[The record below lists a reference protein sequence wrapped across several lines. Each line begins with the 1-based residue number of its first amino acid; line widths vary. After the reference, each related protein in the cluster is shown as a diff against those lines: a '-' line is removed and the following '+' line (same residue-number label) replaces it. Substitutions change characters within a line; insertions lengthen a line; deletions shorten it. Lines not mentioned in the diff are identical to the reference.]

1 MTFYCVKQG
10 GLLPSEN
17 RLWACFNFKFF
28 LHTNYLIE
36 IMKKICMLNWYL
48 AIFIVTVL
56 LYSLITKMFIKSVN
70 QMIRP
75 LWNVNKGTDSSTSLG
90 WSLTNVGKSYS
101 SLFPN
106 DLHFTKSYIL
116 QEAIVNTF
124 QTGMAMI
131 NYIFVF
137 IWIKKTKIKLATA
150 LSLHPQHGRTMQF

>member
-1 MTFYCVKQG
+1 
-10 GLLPSEN
+10 
-17 RLWACFNFKFF
+17 
-28 LHTNYLIE
+28 
-36 IMKKICMLNWYL
+36 
-48 AIFIVTVL
+48 
-56 LYSLITKMFIKSVN
+56 
-70 QMIRP
+70 MIRP

-131 NYIFVF
+131 I
-137 IWIKKTKIKLATA
+137 
-150 LSLHPQHGRTMQF
+150 LHICLHLDQKDKNKVSHCSFSPPSTWKDDAVLGLKNVCFLQDVSS